1 MVRLRY
7 YWLCFACHTANAVD
21 VDLSGFTMSSQFFIA
36 FFIAFERDRNNNN
49 DRLYIDDVE
58 IIADGP

>member
-7 YWLCFACHTANAVD
+7 YWLRFACHTANAVD

-36 FFIAFERDRNNNN
+36 FEGDMNNNN